1 MISVSPD
8 MKSDW
13 ICDCRLTDCGFG
25 EWFSGASTYQG
36 HTFQPCCC
44 WALGTRRLYLS
55 YDLRIWKGLLLVRCY
70 ALDLPLPFYANK
82 VFTAI
87 LSVCAWL
94 LSQARLWEPSNRM
107 LEILGTQEAEASR
120 FLSSRPAWSTKW
132 VPGQP
137 GLYRETLS
145 GKTKTHKKLIFGL

>member
-1 MISVSPD
+1 MWRSHFTQHISCPDLFCPADSGTKYFIWSLFPD

-25 EWFSGASTYQG
+25 ERFSGASTYQG

-120 FLSSRPAWSTKW
+120 FLSSR
-132 VPGQP
+132 
-137 GLYRETLS
+137 
-145 GKTKTHKKLIFGL
+145 